1 MSKVNVKRSSPL
13 VTHEGG
19 PAREINAFWNLKRS
33 LMACMLWEDTFY
45 EEGVEISKRIKKLVK
60 EVKPEEAKNLAIEA
74 RENMKIRHAPLWV
87 IRAMAQLPE
96 HKKLVAETLER
107 VIQRPDELT
116 EFLALYWLNGKQPL
130 SSQVKKGLA
139 KAFTKFDAYQLAK
152 YNRDGQVKLRDVM
165 FLTHP
170 KPKNSEQEAIWKQL
184 VDGTLPPPETWEV
197 ELSAGKDKK
206 ETWERLLS
214 QNKLGALALLRNL
227 RNMEEVGVNRKLI
240 IEALR
245 RMKTEK
251 VLPFRFIAAA
261 KYAPSLELYLEE
273 AMFKSIPQDK
283 KIQGKTILLIDVSAS
298 MTDPISKKS
307 EMTRMD
313 AAVGL
318 AILAREVFE
327 DVSIYT
333 FSDNEKLVPPRRGF
347 ALRDAIVNSQR
358 HSCTYL
364 GRSISAIN
372 QKEQYDRII
381 VFTDEQSADSVPAP
395 ESRGYMINVAN
406 YENGVGY
413 GSWTHID
420 GFSEAVIDYI
430 LEYEKLI
437 NNNY

>member
-87 IRAMAQLPE
+87 VRAMAQLPE

-130 SSQVKKGLA
+130 SNQVKKGLA

-170 KPKNSEQEAIWKQL
+170 KPLNLEQEEIWEQL
-184 VDGTLPPPETWEV
+184 VDGTLLPPDTWEV
-197 ELSAGKDKK
+197 ELSSGKDKK

-261 KYAPSLELYLEE
+261 RYAPSLEPYLEE
-273 AMFKSIPQDK
+273 AMFKCIPQDK
-283 KIQGKTILLIDVSAS
+283 KIQGKTILLIDVSLS

-313 AAVGL
+313 AAAGL
-318 AILAREVFE
+318 AILAREMCEEVN
-327 DVSIYT
+327 VYT

-347 ALRDAIVNSQR
+347 ALRDAIVNSQS
-358 HSCTYL
+358 HNGTYL

>member
-1 MSKVNVKRSSPL
+1 MSKVNVKKSSPL
-13 VTHEGG
+13 KTHEGG
-19 PAREINAFWNLKRS
+19 PAREINALWKLKRS
-33 LMACMLWEDTFY
+33 LMACLLWEDTFY

-87 IRAMAQLPE
+87 VRAMAQLPE
-96 HKKLVAETLER
+96 HKKLVAEALEK

-116 EFLALYWLNGKQPL
+116 EFMALYWLDGKQPL
-130 SSQVKKGLA
+130 SNQVKKGLA

-170 KPKNSEQEAIWKQL
+170 KPLNLEQEEIWKQL
-184 VDGTLPPPETWEV
+184 VDGTLPSPETWEV

-227 RNMEEVGVNRKLI
+227 RNMEEVGVNRELI
-240 IEALR
+240 IKALKN
-245 RMKTEK
+245 MKTEK

-261 KYAPSLELYLEE
+261 RYAPSLEPYLEE

-283 KIQGKTILLIDVSAS
+283 KIQGKTILLIDVSLS
-298 MTDPISKKS
+298 MDNALSSKS

-313 AAVGL
+313 AAAGL
-318 AILAREVFE
+318 AILAREIFE
-327 DVSIYT
+327 EVNIYT
-333 FSDNEKLVPPRRGF
+333 FSNNEKLIPPRRGF
-347 ALRDAIVNSQR
+347 ALRDAIVNSQS
-358 HSCTYL
+358 HSGTYL

-372 QKEQYDRII
+372 QKEEYDRII

-420 GFSEAVIDYI
+420 GFSEAIMDYV
-430 LEYEKLI
+430 LEYEKLF